1 MSDLTPTAGAGDVI
15 RDAENALFEEW
26 RTHSPKMVTDGAA
39 NADIYAQ
46 SDIRILLVL
55 KEVND
60 PGGGGWDLRKFIRN
74 GGRSQTWNNVSRW
87 VRGIRAMPQDLTWDE
102 LEPVSTDDRRDL
114 LASIAAINL
123 KKEPG
128 GHTSVAAE
136 IADAAS
142 ARRSLLRRQFSIYE
156 PDLVICCG
164 TASWAVSALLDEPK
178 AHWQRTTRGVRYC
191 RTGDGATVID
201 FSHPEARCPNP
212 FIVYGL
218 LDAVREIGI
227 LKRRH

>member
-1 MSDLTPTAGAGDVI
+1 MNDLTPTNPNGAGI
-15 RDAENALFEEW
+15 RAAEEALFEEW
-26 RTHSPKMVTDGAA
+26 RAYSPKMVTDGAA
-39 NADIYAQ
+39 DPDLYVQ
-46 SDIRILLVL
+46 SDVRILLVL

-60 PGGGGWDLRKFIRN
+60 PGGGEWDLRKFIRE

-87 VRGIRAMPQDLTWDE
+87 PRGIRAMPRELTWDE
-102 LEPVSTDDRRDL
+102 LEPISADDRRDL
-114 LASIAAINL
+114 LSSIAAINL

-142 ARRSLLRRQFSIYE
+142 LRSSLLRRQFSIYK

-164 TASWAVSALLDEPK
+164 TAGWAVTTLLNEPPSQ
-178 AHWQRTTRGVRYC
+178 WSRTTRGVRYC
-191 RTGDGATVID
+191 RTEDGATIVD

-218 LDAVREIGI
+218 LDAVREFGIGQ
-227 LKRRH
+227 RRH